1 MTDSDYTA
9 LLLVID
15 RSGSM
20 EAIRE
25 DMVGGLT
32 ALLREQAEEPGRM
45 TVSVVLFDD
54 EVKTTHRMADPAD
67 VEVWLK
73 PRGMTALNDALGA
86 AITEFGADLAALD
99 EAARPGTVIVVVATD
114 GMENSSKV
122 WSGDDVKLLVQRQ
135 QSVYD
140 WDFVFLGANHDAV
153 LAGSKLGFCAD
164 SSLEFAATSEGT
176 TNVNLMAS
184 GYISSRKRGRSAA
197 FTDEDRRRAKA

>member
-1 MTDSDYTA
+1 MTDPDYTA

-20 EAIRE
+20 ETIRE

-32 ALLREQAEEPGRM
+32 ALLRDQAAEPGRM

-54 EVKTTHRMADPAD
+54 VVTTAHRMADPATVD
-67 VEVWLK
+67 IWLK

-86 AITEFGADLAALD
+86 AVTEFGADLAALP
-99 EAARPGTVIVVVATD
+99 ETKRPGTVIVVVATD

-122 WSGDDVKLLVQRQ
+122 WSGDDVKHLVQRQ

-153 LAGSKLGFCAD
+153 LAGSRLGFRAD
-164 SSLEFAATSEGT
+164 STLEFAATSEGT
-176 TNVNLMAS
+176 TNVNLVA
-184 GYISSRKRGRSAA
+184 GDYISTRKLGKVAA

>member
-9 LLLVID
+9 LLLLID

-20 EAIRE
+20 ESIRE

-32 ALLREQAEEPGRM
+32 ALLRDQAAEQGRM

-54 EVKTTHRMADPAD
+54 VVTTAHRMADPATVD
-67 VEVWLK
+67 IWLK

-99 EAARPGTVIVVVATD
+99 EAHRPGTVIVVVATD
-114 GMENSSKV
+114 GMENSSKI
-122 WSGDDVKLLVQRQ
+122 WSGDDIKLLVQRQ
-135 QSVYD
+135 QAVYS

-153 LAGSKLGFCAD
+153 LAGSRLGFRAD

-176 TNVNLMAS
+176 TNVNLLAA
-184 GYISSRKRGRSAA
+184 GYISARKLGKAA
-197 FTDEDRRRAKA
+197 FFTDEDRRRAKA